1 MARRPPLGVEFRAR
15 PIFANLSIST
25 AMLQIIQKFTW
36 RDGLFSLKS
45 FAAAMLALFIAF
57 CLNLSAPSWSITT
70 VYVVSQPLAG
80 MVLAKSL
87 YRVFGTV
94 VGALMSLVFVALF
107 SNTPELFCLALA
119 IWIGICTSVSVY
131 LRDAPQAYGGVLAG
145 YSAAIIGLPA
155 ALAPTL
161 AFDFAVARC
170 LEITLGIAC
179 GTLLHHVVFPR
190 RAGDALRKALHATLP
205 SMARWAEDAL
215 RGQQAE
221 AKGLVDRQK
230 IIATVVSLD
239 SLRGFGSLDTPAI
252 RAIDDVIRQFEGKL
266 LSLLAMLVSAYDR
279 LGLLHRHQPEV
290 ARELQPL
297 AERTAAHI
305 AASAEAATPQQS
317 LEETG
322 GEVALLADIE
332 ARMPPPAAL
341 RSDPDSFLPRSF
353 LLRLRDVLALW
364 HEAVWLRTHIT
375 AGIHP
380 PQGAAAPSLR
390 PYRDIVFALL
400 VGAISSLTILAA
412 SAFWIFTAWPNGPTA
427 VTYAGIIC
435 AIMGARDDPAAA
447 AAGFLKMSV
456 VGALIGGV
464 YLLVVLPPLSTFA
477 ALALALA
484 PFYLAC
490 GLFLSAGV
498 PAVMPVIFVA
508 GGLTSISNAMAYDF
522 NVFLNDYLSYVVGI
536 GFGGLALRLLRPL
549 GTEWVVRRLT
559 SGVLR
564 DLGRTAGSAT
574 PDSRTAFE
582 SRMFDRI
589 NALLMRLDPMVDTH
603 RAVMQGGFAS
613 LRVGLNI
620 LALRRDRIELSAAA
634 AAAVDRSLAALAEH
648 FERAGRGRRA
658 ASPLPLLAAARD
670 AVLARE
676 IDDVFTRTAESLYGI
691 ETTLRQH
698 PVFFGLDVS
707 AQPNPSIAPAIA

>member
-1 MARRPPLGVEFRAR
+1 
-15 PIFANLSIST
+15 
-25 AMLQIIQKFTW
+25 MLQIIQKFTW

-45 FAAAMLALFIAF
+45 FVAAMLALFIAF
-57 CLNLSAPSWSITT
+57 RLNLSAPSWSITT

-87 YRVFGTV
+87 YRVLGTV
-94 VGALMSLVFVALF
+94 TGALMSLLFVALF

-131 LRDAPQAYGGVLAG
+131 LRDAPPAYGGVLAG

-155 ALAPTL
+155 ALSPTL

-205 SMARWAEDAL
+205 NMAHWAEDAL
-215 RGQQAE
+215 HGQQAE

-230 IIATVVSLD
+230 IIASVVSLD
-239 SLRGFGSLDTPAI
+239 SLRKFGGLDTPAI
-252 RAIDDVIRQFEGKL
+252 RAIDDVIRLFEGKL

-279 LGLLHRHQPEV
+279 LALLHRDQPET

-305 AASAEAATPQQS
+305 AASADAATPQQS

-322 GEVALLADIE
+322 GETALLAEIA
-332 ARMPPPAAL
+332 ARLPPPEAL
-341 RSDPDSFLPRSF
+341 RSDPDAFLQRSF

-380 PQGAAAPSLR
+380 PRTAAVPSLR
-390 PYRDIVFALL
+390 PYRDLVFAIL
-400 VGAISSLTILAA
+400 VGGISSLTILAA

-456 VGALIGGV
+456 LGALIGGI
-464 YLLVVLPPLSTFA
+464 YLLLVLPPLSTFP
-477 ALALALA
+477 ALVVALA
-484 PFYLAC
+484 PFYLVC

-498 PAVMPVIFVA
+498 PAVMPVIFVV
-508 GGLTSISNAMAYDF
+508 GGLTSISNTMAYDF
-522 NVFLNDYLSYVVGI
+522 SVFLNDYLSYVVGI
-536 GFGGLALRLLRPL
+536 GIGGVALRLLRPL

-559 SGVLR
+559 NGVLR
-564 DLGRTAGSAT
+564 DLARIAGSAVPET
-574 PDSRTAFE
+574 RTAFE

-589 NALLMRLDPMVDTH
+589 NALLMRLNPMVDAQ

-620 LALRRDRIELSAAA
+620 LALRRDRGELPPAA
-634 AAAVDRSLAALAEH
+634 AAAVDRALAALTEH
-648 FERAGRGRRA
+648 FGRA
-658 ASPLPLLAAARD
+658 ARNKPALSPLPLLEAARD
-670 AVLARE
+670 AVLALD
-676 IDDVFTRTAESLYGI
+676 ITTVFTQAAESLYGI

-698 PVFFGLDVS
+698 PGFFGLELSPQSTLSVE
-707 AQPNPSIAPAIA
+707 PVIA

>member
-1 MARRPPLGVEFRAR
+1 
-15 PIFANLSIST
+15 
-25 AMLQIIQKFTW
+25 MLQIIRNLTW

-57 CLNLSAPSWSITT
+57 RLSLSQPSWSITT

-87 YRVFGTV
+87 YRVLGTV
-94 VGALMSLVFVALF
+94 TGALMSLVFVALF
-107 SNTPELFCLALA
+107 SNSPELFCLALA

-155 ALAPTL
+155 ALTPNL

-205 SMARWAEDAL
+205 NMARWAEDAL
-215 RGQQAE
+215 RGQPAE
-221 AKGLVDRQK
+221 AKGLADRRQ
-230 IIATVVSLD
+230 IIASVVSLD
-239 SLRGFGSLDTPAI
+239 SLRVFGALDTPAV
-252 RAIDDVIRQFEGKL
+252 RAIDDVIRLFEGKL

-279 LGLLHRHQPEV
+279 LALLHRHQPEI

-305 AASAEAATPQQS
+305 AGSADAATPQQS

-322 GEVALLADIE
+322 SEAGLLAEID
-332 ARMPPPAAL
+332 ARLPSPEML
-341 RSDPDSFLPRSF
+341 RSNLDSFLPRAF

-364 HEAVWLRTHIT
+364 HEAVWLRTHIS

-380 PQGAAAPSLR
+380 PQIAAAPSLR
-390 PYRDIVFALL
+390 PYRDIVFAIL
-400 VGAISSLTILAA
+400 VGVISLLTILAT
-412 SAFWIFTAWPNGPTA
+412 SALWIFTAWPNGPTA
-427 VTYAGIIC
+427 ITYAGIIC

-447 AAGFLKMSV
+447 AASFLKMSV
-456 VGALIGGV
+456 VGALVGGI
-464 YLLVVLPPLSTFA
+464 YLLVVLPPLSTYA
-477 ALALALA
+477 ALVVALA
-484 PFYLAC
+484 PFYFAC
-490 GLFLSAGV
+490 GLLLSVGV

-508 GGLTSISNAMAYDF
+508 GGLTGISNAMTYDF
-522 NVFLNDYLSYVVGI
+522 NVFLNDYLSYAVGI
-536 GFGGLALRLLRPL
+536 GIGGLALRLLRPL
-549 GTEWVVRRLT
+549 GTEWMVRRLT
-559 SGVLR
+559 RGVLR
-564 DLGRTAGSAT
+564 DLGRAAGSVVPEA
-574 PDSRTAFE
+574 RTTFE

-589 NALLMRLDPMVDTH
+589 NALLMRLDPMVDAH

-613 LRVGLNI
+613 LRVGLNT
-620 LALRRDRIELSAAA
+620 LALRRDRSELPPAAM
-634 AAAVDRSLAALAEH
+634 AAVDRALAALAEH
-648 FERAGRGRRA
+648 FGRTVRSRRT
-658 ASPLPLLAAARD
+658 SPLPLLEAARD
-670 AVLARE
+670 SVLALD
-676 IDDVFTRTAESLYGI
+676 INTVFTRMAESLYGI

-698 PVFFGLDVS
+698 PGFFGLEVP
-707 AQPNPSIAPAIA
+707 AQPTPSAEPAIA

>member
-1 MARRPPLGVEFRAR
+1 MAQSLPLGVEFHARLTRA
-15 PIFANLSIST
+15 NESTSIG
-25 AMLQIIQKFTW
+25 MLQLIQKFTW

-45 FAAAMLALFIAF
+45 FVAAMLALFIAF
-57 CLNLSAPSWSITT
+57 RLNLSQPSWSITT

-80 MVLAKSL
+80 MVLAKSM
-87 YRVFGTV
+87 YRVLGTV
-94 VGALMSLVFVALF
+94 IGALMSLVFVALF

-155 ALAPTL
+155 ALTPNL

-205 SMARWAEDAL
+205 NMAHWAEDAL
-215 RGQQAE
+215 HGQQAE
-221 AKGLVDRQK
+221 AKGLADRQK
-230 IIATVVSLD
+230 IIASVVSLD
-239 SLRGFGSLDTPAI
+239 ALRVFGSLDTPAI
-252 RAIDDVIRQFEGKL
+252 RTIDDVIRQFEGKL

-279 LGLLHRHQPEV
+279 LALLHRHQPET

-305 AASAEAATPQQS
+305 AESANAATPQQS

-322 GEVALLADIE
+322 GETALLAEIE
-332 ARMPPPAAL
+332 ARLPPPEAL
-341 RSDPDSFLPRSF
+341 RSDPSTFLPRSF

-380 PQGAAAPSLR
+380 PQTAAAPSLR
-390 PYRDIVFALL
+390 PYRDIVFAIL
-400 VGAISSLTILAA
+400 VGAISLLTILAA
-412 SAFWIFTAWPNGPTA
+412 SALWIFTAWANGPTA

-435 AIMGARDDPAAA
+435 AIMGARDDPSAAA
-447 AAGFLKMSV
+447 ASFLKMSL
-456 VGALIGGV
+456 VGALVGGI
-464 YLLVVLPPLSTFA
+464 YLLAVLPPLSTFP
-477 ALALALA
+477 ALVIALA

-490 GLFLSAGV
+490 GLFLSAAV

-508 GGLTSISNAMAYDF
+508 GGLTSISNTMNYDF
-522 NVFLNDYLSYVVGI
+522 SEFLNNYLSYVVGI
-536 GFGGLALRLLRPL
+536 GIGGLALRLLRPL

-559 SGVLR
+559 RGMLR
-564 DLGRTAGSAT
+564 DLGRAAGSAV

-582 SRMFDRI
+582 SLMFDRI
-589 NALLMRLDPMVDTH
+589 NALLMRLDPMIDTH
-603 RAVMQGGFAS
+603 RAVMQGSFAS

-620 LALRRDRIELSAAA
+620 LALRRDRSELPPAA
-634 AAAVDRSLAALAEH
+634 AAAVDRALAALAEH
-648 FERAGRGRRA
+648 FGRATRNRRA
-658 ASPLPLLAAARD
+658 ASPLPLLETARD
-670 AVLARE
+670 SVLSL
-676 IDDVFTRTAESLYGI
+676 DVTSVFTRTAESLYGI

-698 PVFFGLDVS
+698 PGFFGLEVS
-707 AQPNPSIAPAIA
+707 AQPTPSVEPVIA

>member
-1 MARRPPLGVEFRAR
+1 
-15 PIFANLSIST
+15 
-25 AMLQIIQKFTW
+25 MLQIIQKFTW

-45 FAAAMLALFIAF
+45 FVAAMLALFIAF
-57 CLNLSAPSWSITT
+57 RLNLSAPSWSITT

-87 YRVFGTV
+87 YRVLGTV
-94 VGALMSLVFVALF
+94 TGALVSLLLVALF

-131 LRDAPQAYGGVLAG
+131 LRDAPPAYGGVLAG

-155 ALAPTL
+155 ALAPNL

-179 GTLLHHVVFPR
+179 GTLLHHMVFPR

-205 SMARWAEDAL
+205 NMAHWAEDAL
-215 RGQQAE
+215 HGQQAE
-221 AKGLVDRQK
+221 AKGLADRQK
-230 IIATVVSLD
+230 IIASVVSLD
-239 SLRGFGSLDTPAI
+239 SLRVFGALDTPAI
-252 RAIDDVIRQFEGKL
+252 RAIDDVIRLFEGKL

-279 LGLLHRHQPEV
+279 LALLRRDQPET

-305 AASAEAATPQQS
+305 AGSADAATPQQS

-322 GEVALLADIE
+322 GETALLAEIA
-332 ARMPPPAAL
+332 ARLPPPEAL
-341 RSDPDSFLPRSF
+341 RNDPDAFLQRSF

-375 AGIHP
+375 AGIRP
-380 PQGAAAPSLR
+380 PRTAAVPSLR
-390 PYRDIVFALL
+390 PYRDLVFAIL
-400 VGAISSLTILAA
+400 VGGISLLTILAA
-412 SAFWIFTAWPNGPTA
+412 SAFWILTAWPNGPTA

-456 VGALIGGV
+456 LGALIGGI
-464 YLLVVLPPLSTFA
+464 YLLLVLPPLSTFP
-477 ALALALA
+477 ALVVALA
-484 PFYLAC
+484 PFYLVC

-498 PAVMPVIFVA
+498 PAVMPVIFVV
-508 GGLTSISNAMAYDF
+508 GGLTSISNTMTYDF

-536 GFGGLALRLLRPL
+536 GIGGLALRLLRPL

-559 SGVLR
+559 NGVLR
-564 DLGRTAGSAT
+564 DLARIAVSAVSET
-574 PDSRTAFE
+574 RTAFE

-589 NALLMRLDPMVDTH
+589 NALLMRLNPMVDAQ

-620 LALRRDRIELSAAA
+620 LALRRDRGELPAAA
-634 AAAVDRSLAALAEH
+634 ATAVDRALAALAEH
-648 FERAGRGRRA
+648 FGRA
-658 ASPLPLLAAARD
+658 ARNKCALSPLPSLETARD
-670 AVLARE
+670 AVLAL
-676 IDDVFTRTAESLYGI
+676 DVTTVFTQVAESLYGI
-691 ETTLRQH
+691 ETALRQH
-698 PVFFGLDVS
+698 PGFFGLEMSPQSTLSVE
-707 AQPNPSIAPAIA
+707 PVIA